1 MLAGLS
7 ALNLCVYVQIAKR
20 FMYKRVE
27 ENEAPGEKELGTINA
42 YVDGEIIWEYLM
54 AM

>member
-27 ENEAPGEKELGTINA
+27 ENEAPGEKELKYINEH
-42 YVDGEIIWEYLM
+42 VDKEII
-54 AM
+54 